1 MARLHRVPCAAI
13 LMDRR
18 LIELREAL
26 RRVPGIAQPELLDLL
41 TILAALSN
49 LAGRYRSQLG

>member
-1 MARLHRVPCAAI
+1 
-13 LMDRR
+13 MDRR
-18 LIELREAL
+18 LIEFREAL

-41 TILAALSN
+41 TILAALFN